1 MLVLDVSGSMN
12 GTPLSET
19 KQAAVKFVETVLGQ
33 SANTRI
39 SIVTYSDTASVVM
52 QAENNIPELRKAV
65 NSLESGGGTN
75 LYTALEQAQSI
86 LDGRRADTKMIVVM
100 SDGLPNNG
108 PAENGTYP
116 FDV

>member
-1 MLVLDVSGSMN
+1 MVVTDFGTDPRDVVLVLDVSGSMN

-52 QAENNIPELRKAV
+52 QAENNIPELRRAV

-75 LYTALEQAQSI
+75 LYLSLI
-86 LDGRRADTKMIVVM
+86 HIWIR
-100 SDGLPNNG
+100 S
-108 PAENGTYP
+108 
-116 FDV
+116 